1 MDGSV
6 VTGFAWAPPF
16 AQGLI
21 RDLRVRWALAEAGLP
36 YAVELIRIEDRK
48 SSVYRRWHPFGMVPA
63 FAMGGNKLFESGAIV
78 HLVAEKSEA
87 LLPADPA
94 ERAETI
100 VWMYAALNTVE
111 PPVIDLFAID
121 VTSSD
126 QEWAKLRRP
135 AATETVGDRLAVLAE
150 RLAERNYLLGRFT
163 AADILMATVLRFLR
177 DSEVLPEYPIVAAY
191 LQRCEARPAFRRALD
206 EQLAEF
212 AANEPVPA

>member
-1 MDGSV
+1 MDNLV

-36 YAVELIRIEDRK
+36 YAVDLIRIEDRK
-48 SSVYRRWHPFGMVPA
+48 SAEYRRWQPFGMVPA
-63 FAMGGNKLFESGAIV
+63 FAVGSNRLFESGAIV

-87 LLPADPA
+87 LLPADEA

-111 PPVIDLFAID
+111 PPVVDLFAID
-121 VTSSD
+121 VLNRD

-135 AATETVGDRLAVLAE
+135 AVAETVGNRLTVLSD
-150 RLAERNYLLGRFT
+150 RLAERDYLLGRFT

-177 DSEVLPEYPIVAAY
+177 DTGTLADYPVVAAY
-191 LQRCEARPAFRRALD
+191 LERCEARPAFRRALD
-206 EQLAEF
+206 EQMAEF
-212 AANEPVPA
+212 AANEPVAA